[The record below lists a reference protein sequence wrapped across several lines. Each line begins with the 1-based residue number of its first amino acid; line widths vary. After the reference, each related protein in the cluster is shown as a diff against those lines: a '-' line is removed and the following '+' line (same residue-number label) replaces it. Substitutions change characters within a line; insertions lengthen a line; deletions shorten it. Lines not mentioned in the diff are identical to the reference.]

1 MSGYI
6 VNLADEDA
14 LRRYV
19 EFGVYGTL
27 MKRPDFPSWSVAAE
41 LTLADYLTMRP
52 GDLIFFFRER
62 TLYGV
67 GRLLALRHGTPTAA
81 LANYPGASL
90 PHAHPPEDRTQ
101 LLYRQHRE
109 EDMRWLVFFRPD
121 PAFFTRG
128 LDMDEVL
135 QGDMRGVVRGLR
147 VFEKRSFIQ
156 VENDEAQVMADLL
169 LRRNADI
176 VSNLACA
183 DGHVFPDQSAFYQAR
198 VCAGSNH
205 LEPHRIDVD
214 GLLAR
219 YVREGIVAH
228 EALLQAWLAH
238 ALTIRHPAVTAIFG
252 AWDYVANQ
260 VPASP
265 QKPVMY
271 MDRID
276 LFGYTT
282 RRLSPNFPPTIMR
295 YKAVELK
302 KDLIGDVN
310 VINQM
315 LKYVDWLAHTRA
327 GGDYSMVDAY
337 LVASGYTP
345 EVIDYACDA
354 GVRDYITPYRPYQK
368 QQWSQLTLVRYIP
381 TLTPGVPAVRL
392 ERVPVVKVERF
403 F

>member
-6 VNLADEDA
+6 INLADEDA

-27 MKRPDFPSWSVAAE
+27 MRRPEYGAWSVAAE

-52 GDLIFFFRER
+52 GDLVFFFRER
-62 TLYGV
+62 QIYGV
-67 GRLLALRHGTPTAA
+67 GRLTVLQPGLATAA
-81 LANYPGASL
+81 LANYPGATL
-90 PHAHPPEDRTQ
+90 PRARPSESRDE
-101 LLYRQHRE
+101 LLYRQHRDD
-109 EDMRWLVFFRPD
+109 DMRWVVFFRPD

-135 QGDMRGVVRGLR
+135 QADVRGVVRGLR

-156 VENDEAQVMADLL
+156 VEDDEAQVMADLL
-169 LRRNADI
+169 LRRNAD
-176 VSNLACA
+176 VVDDPGRA
-183 DGHVFPDQSAFYQAR
+183 DGRVFPDQAAFYHAR
-198 VCAGSNH
+198 VAARGAGLAAH
-205 LEPHRIDVD
+205 CIDVD
-214 GLLAR
+214 ALLNEF
-219 YVREGIVAH
+219 VRDGIIAH

-238 ALTIRHPAVTAIFG
+238 ALTVRQPAVTALFG

-260 VPASP
+260 VYASP
-265 QKPVMY
+265 HKPVMY

-282 RRLSPNFPPTIMR
+282 RRLSRNFPPTIMR

-302 KDLIGDVN
+302 KDLIGDIN

-327 GGDYSMVDAY
+327 GGDYSLIDAY

-345 EVIDYACDA
+345 EVIAYACDA
-354 GVRDYITPYRPYQK
+354 GVRDYVAPYRPYRK
-368 QQWSQLTLVRYIP
+368 QQWSQLKLICYTP
-381 TLTPGVPAVRL
+381 TGANPAVQLTPVAAERL
-392 ERVPVVKVERF
+392 I
-403 F
+403 

>member
-52 GDLIFFFRER
+52 GDLIFFFRGR
-62 TLYGV
+62 TIYGV
-67 GRLLALRHGTPTAA
+67 GRLVAMRRGWPSAA
-81 LANYPGASL
+81 LANYPGASF
-90 PHAHPPEDRTQ
+90 PRAHPSAERAE
-101 LLYRQHRE
+101 LLYRQHRD
-109 EDMRWLVFFRPD
+109 EDMRWVVFFRPD

-135 QGDMRGVVRGLR
+135 QADIRGVVRGLR

-156 VENDEAQVMADLL
+156 VEDDEAQVMADLL
-169 LRRNADI
+169 LRRNAD
-176 VSNLACA
+176 VACNPA
-183 DGHVFPDQSAFYQAR
+183 SANGHIFPDQSAFYHAR
-198 VCAGSNH
+198 IDARGAA
-205 LEPHRIDVD
+205 LDEHRIDID
-214 GLLAR
+214 ALLSR
-219 YVREGIVAH
+219 YVREGVVAH
-228 EALLQAWLAH
+228 EALLQAWLAN
-238 ALTIRHPAVTAIFG
+238 ALTIRHPEVTAIFG
-252 AWDYVANQ
+252 TWDYVANQ
-260 VPASP
+260 VYASP
-265 QKPVMY
+265 HKPVMY

-282 RRLSPNFPPTIMR
+282 RCLSPNFPPTIMR

-302 KDLIGDVN
+302 KDLISDVN

-345 EVIDYACDA
+345 EVVDYACDA
-354 GVRDYITPYRPYQK
+354 GVRDYITPYRPYHK

-381 TLTPGVPAVRL
+381 IGGSPAVRL
-392 ERVPVVKVERF
+392 EQVPLTRVLKF

>member
-6 VNLADEDA
+6 VNLSDDDA
-14 LRRYV
+14 LRRYI

-27 MKRPDFPSWSVAAE
+27 MKRPEFSSWSVAAE

-52 GDLIFFFRER
+52 GDLLFFFRER
-62 TLYGV
+62 TIYGV
-67 GRLLALRHGTPTAA
+67 GRLVALRRGSPTVA
-81 LANYPGASL
+81 LANYSGASF
-90 PHAHPPEDRTQ
+90 PHAQPPANRDE

-109 EDMRWLVFFRPD
+109 EDMRWIVFFRPD
-121 PAFFTRG
+121 PVFFTRG

-135 QGDMRGVVRGLR
+135 QGDIRGAVRGLR

-156 VENDEAQVMADLL
+156 VEDDEAQVMVDLL

-176 VSNLACA
+176 IGEMARAN
-183 DGHVFPDQSAFYQAR
+183 GRIFPDQSALYQAR
-198 VCAGSNH
+198 LGARGAD
-205 LEPHRIDVD
+205 LESHQIEIDALVE
-214 GLLAR
+214 R
-219 YVREGIVAH
+219 YVRESIVAH

-238 ALTIRHPAVTAIFG
+238 ALTVRRPEVVAIFG
-252 AWDYVANQ
+252 SWDYVANQ
-260 VPASP
+260 VYASP
-265 QKPVMY
+265 HKPVMY

-282 RRLSPNFPPTIMR
+282 QRLSRSYPPTIMR

-302 KDLIGDVN
+302 KDLIADVN
-310 VINQM
+310 VVNQM

-345 EVIDYACDA
+345 EVIAYAADA
-354 GVRDYITPYRPYQK
+354 GVRDYIAPYRPYRK
-368 QQWSQLTLVRYIP
+368 QQWSQLKLVRYIP
-381 TLTPGVPAVRL
+381 VRAIPALRFEPVALSSVSTLV
-392 ERVPVVKVERF
+392 
-403 F
+403 